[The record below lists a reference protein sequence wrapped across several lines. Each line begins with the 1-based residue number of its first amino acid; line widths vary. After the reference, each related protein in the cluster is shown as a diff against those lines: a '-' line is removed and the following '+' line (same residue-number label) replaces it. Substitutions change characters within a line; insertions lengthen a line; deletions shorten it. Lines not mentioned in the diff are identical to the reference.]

1 MTLHPNQLKGA
12 PGYRRYTS
20 IPAAIKAARVRYQST
35 GRHYGIVQTADGEMA
50 VRVHRPDSTFRFMWS
65 TRTCTDDT
73 RHAVN
78 ECLNYSSV
86 RLSFTTTGV
95 YLVAPNVEMFKL
107 ADQEGDRE
115 QWTNDVMDL
124 FLTCSIKGTNYV

>member
-1 MTLHPNQLKGA
+1 MKPHVNQLKGA
-12 PGYRRYTS
+12 PGYRRYSS

-35 GRHYGIVQTADGEMA
+35 GRHYGIVQMEGCEIA
-50 VRVHRPDSTFRFMWS
+50 VRAHRPDSKFNFMWS
-65 TRTCTDDT
+65 TRHCIDDT

-86 RLSFTTTGV
+86 RLSFTATAV

-115 QWTNDVMDL
+115 QWTNTIMDL